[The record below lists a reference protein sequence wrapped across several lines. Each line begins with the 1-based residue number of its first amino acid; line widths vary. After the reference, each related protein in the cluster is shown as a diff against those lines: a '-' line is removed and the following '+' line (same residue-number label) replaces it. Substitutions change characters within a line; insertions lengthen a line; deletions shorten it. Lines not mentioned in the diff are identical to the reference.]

1 MAGIDATQLSIEK
14 PVGDR
19 EILIKRFL
27 TVPAAKASY
36 LAACKAAVGILE
48 GLAPEIDQ
56 LSKIVAPVKQLDDK
70 TLLPGGPGGPFGPGG
85 FSNPTSVSASN
96 NAIFIVSGNRLLKF
110 SEDGL
115 KLETSTE
122 LPAVEAGGFPGG
134 PFGGQGGPGGPSGLG
149 RNVNLNDFI
158 KQRIAQVKLQLD
170 GKAQGLTP
178 RSMGPGGPGRP

>member
-1 MAGIDATQLSIEK
+1 MAGIDATQLSIYQ

-19 EILIKRFL
+19 EILVRRFL
-27 TVPAAKASY
+27 TVPAAQQSY
-36 LAACKAAVGILE
+36 IAACKVAIGILE

-56 LSKIVAPVKQLDDK
+56 LAKIVAPVKLLDDK
-70 TLLPGGPGGPFGPGG
+70 TLLPGGPGGPGG
-85 FSNPTSVSASN
+85 FSNPASVSASN
-96 NAIFIVSGNRLLKF
+96 NSVFVVSGNRLLKF

-115 KLETSTE
+115 KLQTSTE

-134 PFGGQGGPGGPSGLG
+134 PFGGPSGPGGPGGPGGFG
-149 RNVNLNDFI
+149 RNVSLNDFI

-170 GKAQGLTP
+170 GKAQGQTP